1 MEAPGGASSDRTM
14 GVFRLDLIDV
24 DKYVLGT
31 QRCSCSGHTFGCRF
45 GFGLKRRVVCTP
57 GVDRETP
64 LFLHFASLSILTC
77 LPRPS
82 PTPPCRS
89 SRPPTAFRVFCCAQV
104 QAWGIRE
111 GRD

>member
-24 DKYVLGT
+24 DKYVLGAHVWVSVWFWA
-31 QRCSCSGHTFGCRF
+31 QASG
-45 GFGLKRRVVCTP
+45 VCTP